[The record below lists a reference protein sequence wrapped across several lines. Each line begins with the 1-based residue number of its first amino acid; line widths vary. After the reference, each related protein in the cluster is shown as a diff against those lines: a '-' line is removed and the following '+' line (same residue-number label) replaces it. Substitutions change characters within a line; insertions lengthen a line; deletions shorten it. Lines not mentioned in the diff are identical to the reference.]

1 MGAPSTD
8 VLTTLARAQHGAV
21 GIDQLVQAGVTRR
34 WVDNLVRRGTIER
47 AAPGV
52 VVIAGSEA
60 TWHRALQ
67 VGLLALGDGSCVSHE
82 AAAGLHRLD
91 RTPPGVVE
99 LTVLRT
105 GRGRVLPLT
114 VHTTRELPP
123 IDRVQVDGFPATSAT
138 RTVLDLARARVSR
151 DRLAAAMDSAVRL
164 GLTAPAAL
172 RARLAERR
180 GPGHWGVRVLDE
192 LLVDAGGHTML
203 ERRFLEIVRCAGLPR
218 PSTQVIHRRD
228 GRTFARVDFE
238 FEAFGV
244 VVEVSGTL
252 GHTTPAERA
261 RDAQRRNELQDVG
274 RKVYEYTWEDVTR
287 RTSFVGSSLKARLHD
302 AGWRR

>member
-1 MGAPSTD
+1 
-8 VLTTLARAQHGAV
+8 VAV
-21 GIDQLVQAGVTRR
+21 V
-34 WVDNLVRRGTIER
+34 
-47 AAPGV
+47 
-52 VVIAGSEA
+52 AGSAA
-60 TWHRALQ
+60 TWHRDLQ
-67 VGLLALGDGSCVSHE
+67 VGLLALGACSWVSHE

-91 RTPPGVVE
+91 RTPTGAVE
-99 LTVLRT
+99 FTVLRS
-105 GRGRVLPLT
+105 GRGRVLPLR
-114 VHTTRELPP
+114 VHTTNELPP
-123 IDRVQVDGFPATSAT
+123 IDQVEVDGFRATSAT
-138 RTVLDLARARVSR
+138 RTVLDLARARVPR

-172 RARLAERR
+172 RARLAARR

-203 ERRFLEIVRCAGLPR
+203 ERKVLEIVRHAGLPR

-238 FEAFGV
+238 FEALGV

-287 RTSFVGSSLKARLHD
+287 RAPFVASSLTARLHD